1 MSMTLFFSATIGMVI
16 GWLLIPFAYY
26 FAERVWN
33 AEERIIRKHE
43 AKRCDKQL
51 KKELKKLDKQRLT
64 DEKIIKIEEQ
74 EE

>member
-1 MSMTLFFSATIGMVI
+1 MTLSIFFGATIGMVI

-43 AKRCDKQL
+43 AKRFEKQL
-51 KKELKKLDKQRLT
+51 KKESKKFDKQRLT
-64 DEKIIKIEEQ
+64 DEMIIKMEER

>member
-1 MSMTLFFSATIGMVI
+1 MKLSVFFGATIGMVI

-43 AKRCDKQL
+43 VKRSEKQL

-64 DEKIIKIEEQ
+64 DEKIIKMEEA

>member
-1 MSMTLFFSATIGMVI
+1 MTLFFSATIGMVI

-43 AKRCDKQL
+43 AKRSEKQL
-51 KKELKKLDKQRLT
+51 KKN
-64 DEKIIKIEEQ
+64 
-74 EE
+74 

>member
-1 MSMTLFFSATIGMVI
+1 MTLSVFFSATIGMVI

-43 AKRCDKQL
+43 AKRSEKQW

-64 DEKIIKIEEQ
+64 DEKIIKMEEQ

>member
-1 MSMTLFFSATIGMVI
+1 MTLSVFFGATVGMVI

-33 AEERIIRKHE
+33 AEEKIIKKHE
-43 AKRCDKQL
+43 AKRCEKQWKKKL
-51 KKELKKLDKQRLT
+51 KKRDKQRLT
-64 DEKIIKIEEQ
+64 DEKIIKMEEQ

>member
-1 MSMTLFFSATIGMVI
+1 MKLSVFFSATIGMII

-43 AKRCDKQL
+43 AKRFEKQL
-51 KKELKKLDKQRLT
+51 KKESKKRDKQRLT
-64 DEKIIKIEEQ
+64 DEKIIKMEEQ